1 MINADT
7 YSEIYEI
14 LSYMNK
20 SIVMKVPVEIL
31 EVIKENRNMEY
42 VSKIDKADLF
52 NLNNISKDTI
62 NVLAWLDVN
71 YWIDKEKREK
81 INSSYGNNFE
91 KSNNAEIDSLE
102 KVEKENSKIITDE
115 VQVKVYKDT
124 IINRI
129 LNRIKKLINI

>member
-1 MINADT
+1 M
-7 YSEIYEI
+7 
-14 LSYMNK
+14 
-20 SIVMKVPVEIL
+20 
-31 EVIKENRNMEY
+31 
-42 VSKIDKADLF
+42 
-52 NLNNISKDTI
+52 
-62 NVLAWLDVN
+62 N

-91 KSNNAEIDSLE
+91 KRNNAEIDSLE

>member
-1 MINADT
+1 MF
-7 YSEIYEI
+7 Y
-14 LSYMNK
+14 
-20 SIVMKVPVEIL
+20 
-31 EVIKENRNMEY
+31 
-42 VSKIDKADLF
+42 
-52 NLNNISKDTI
+52 LNNISIVTI